1 MKTTLFSARWNA
13 SAGFTLIEMMI
24 VVVIIALLAAIGYP
38 SYTDF
43 ITRSRRQAAQN
54 MLLQVADRQEQFF
67 LDNKRYTAS
76 LVELGYAA
84 NPIGLDPDGQ
94 LTAAGAADR
103 TYLVSVQAAAAL
115 SYTLQA
121 VPQLVQAERDTDCA
135 TLTLNSAGVRDQS
148 GAGQRCW

>member
-1 MKTTLFSARWNA
+1 MRKTGFSISWGTT
-13 SAGFTLIEMMI
+13 AGFTLIELLI

-43 ITRSRRQAAQN
+43 VTRSRRQAAQN

-67 LDNKRYTAS
+67 LDNKSYAPNLTA
-76 LVELGYAA
+76 LGYAA

-103 TYLVSVQAAAAL
+103 TYLVSVQAATAL
-115 SYTLQA
+115 TYTLQA

-148 GAGQRCW
+148 GAGNRCW